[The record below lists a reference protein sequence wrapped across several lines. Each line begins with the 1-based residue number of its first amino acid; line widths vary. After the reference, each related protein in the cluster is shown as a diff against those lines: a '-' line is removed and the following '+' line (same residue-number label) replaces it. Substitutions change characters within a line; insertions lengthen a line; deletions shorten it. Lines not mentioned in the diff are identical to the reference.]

1 MYRGRVSIVK
11 YRGAKNKALVLLFME
26 NNATIN
32 KKMSPARFRPQ
43 ILFVFRSLIHANF
56 LRGDLMQLNNL
67 IDLDQLSLAEIDE
80 LIHLANKIRSNPW
93 AYRES
98 CRGKIMA
105 TLFYEPSTRTKM
117 SFQTAMYRLGG
128 EVIGFDNP
136 ENSSVSKG
144 ESLKDTITVVSGYA
158 DLIVMRNP
166 MEGAATAATLY
177 SKSPI
182 INAGDGGHL
191 HPTQTLTDLVTLYNE
206 KGRLDHLCIGLCGDL
221 KNGRTVHSLIK
232 SMTRYEGNTF
242 VLISTEELA
251 LPQYVK
257 DVMDAAGC
265 RYRELTNLSDAMP
278 KLDVLYMTRIQRE
291 RFASA
296 ERYEEQKGVFVL
308 DSAKLRYAKKDLKIL
323 HPLPRVDEIT
333 VDIDD
338 DERAKYFDQTVYGMY
353 ARMALIFTVL
363 QNAAIPAKKKT
374 LHSTHPYQCSNPK
387 CITQTERYLPRLFKE
402 AGDMLECRY
411 CDGRTLI

>member
-1 MYRGRVSIVK
+1 
-11 YRGAKNKALVLLFME
+11 
-26 NNATIN
+26 
-32 KKMSPARFRPQ
+32 
-43 ILFVFRSLIHANF
+43 
-56 LRGDLMQLNNL
+56 MQLNNL
-67 IDLDQLSLAEIDE
+67 IDLDQLTLSEIDE
-80 LIHLANKIRSNPW
+80 LIQLANTIRSNPW

-177 SKSPI
+177 SRSPI

-206 KGRLDHLCIGLCGDL
+206 KGSLDHLCIGLCGDL

-232 SMTRYEGNTF
+232 TMTRYQDNSF
-242 VLISTEELA
+242 VLISTRELA

-265 RYRELTNLSDAMP
+265 RYTELTNLNDAMP
-278 KLDVLYMTRIQRE
+278 MLDVLYMTRIQKE

-296 ERYEEQKGVFVL
+296 EQYEEQKGVFVL
-308 DSAKLRYAKKDLKIL
+308 DSAKLRYAKKGLKIL
-323 HPLPRVDEIT
+323 HPLPRVDEIAL
-333 VDIDD
+333 DIDED
-338 DERAKYFDQTVYGMY
+338 DRAKYFDQTVYGMY
-353 ARMALIFTVL
+353 ARMALILTIF
-363 QNAAIPAKKKT
+363 QHANIPQKKKT
-374 LHSTHPYQCSNPK
+374 LRSTHPHSCSNQK
-387 CITQTERYLPRLFKE
+387 CITQTERYLPKLFRE

>member
-1 MYRGRVSIVK
+1 M
-11 YRGAKNKALVLLFME
+11 
-26 NNATIN
+26 
-32 KKMSPARFRPQ
+32 
-43 ILFVFRSLIHANF
+43 LFVPIDDKIGINIIW
-56 LRGDLMQLNNL
+56 GDSMLLNNL
-67 IDLDQLSLAEIDE
+67 IDLDQLALSEIDE
-80 LIHLANKIRSNPW
+80 LIKLANVIKSNPW

-191 HPTQTLTDLVTLYNE
+191 HPTQTLTDLMTLYNE
-206 KGRLDHLCIGLCGDL
+206 KGRLDHLCVGLCGDL

-232 SMTRYEGNTF
+232 TMTRYKGNSF
-242 VLISTEELA
+242 VLISTPELA

-257 DVMDAAGC
+257 DVADAAGC
-265 RYRELTNLSDAMP
+265 RYTEVTGLSEAMP
-278 KLDVLYMTRIQRE
+278 LLDVLYMTRIQKE
-291 RFASA
+291 RFAS
-296 ERYEEQKGVFVL
+296 EQQYEEQKGIFVL
-308 DSAKLRYAKKDLKIL
+308 DSQKLIHAKRDLKIL

-333 VDIDD
+333 VDVDD

-353 ARMALIFTVL
+353 ARMALILTIF
-363 QNAAIPAKKKT
+363 QNAEIPRSKRT
-374 LHSTHPYQCSNPK
+374 LHSTHPCKCSNPK
-387 CITQTERYLPRLFKE
+387 CITQTEHYLPNLFSE